1 GCTTVSRAYELGI
14 SPNGGHGLMK
24 LPGLG
29 RSQAFDGTVGV
40 STGGH
45 TIAGTSETPD
55 SVSHAVLWRLTG
67 TTTKPVWKIQNL
79 TPGSTV
85 PTEARAISPNAKFV
99 TGITNNHT
107 AAFFWDATGGPR
119 TL

>member
-1 GCTTVSRAYELGI
+1 MPRRSVHESSDVRERGPSLTLTERQLLILGHVGDGLSNKAIAYELGI

-45 TIAGTSETPD
+45 TIAGLP
-55 SVSHAVLWRLTG
+55 
-67 TTTKPVWKIQNL
+67 
-79 TPGSTV
+79 
-85 PTEARAISPNAKFV
+85 
-99 TGITNNHT
+99 
-107 AAFFWDATGGPR
+107 
-119 TL
+119 